1 MKKFITASIFLA
13 ISLNAQTLATVNNQE
28 IKVEDVN
35 NFLKSTD
42 QNMDY
47 NKLDNK
53 AKNLTLH
60 QTIEKTLLIQEAQKE
75 NLDKTEEFKNTIED
89 FKNSLLVEFFMKN
102 EFSKIEISKNEV
114 ENYYNS
120 HLYEFQQDRRLK
132 AGHILVENIK
142 TASDIIKELEKS
154 KNRELTFVELASK
167 NSIDGSRQSGGEL
180 GWFSKGDMIDEFWD
194 ATLKLK
200 PKEFTKEPVKS
211 MFGYH
216 IIFLDEIQE
225 PLKIKLEQ
233 VYSNI
238 ENQIRMD
245 KFQSVIDEI
254 IKNIKK
260 YAKII
265 MKEICIKK
273 GFIVRDVCRV

>member
-1 MKKFITASIFLA
+1 MKTILVIFVLA
-13 ISLNAQTLATVNNQE
+13 LSLHAQTLATVNNQE

-35 NFLKSTD
+35 NFLKSTNQD
-42 QNMDY
+42 MDY

-53 AKNLTLH
+53 VKNLTLH

-75 NLDKTEEFKNTIED
+75 NLDKTKEFKDTIED

-120 HLYEFQQDRRLK
+120 HLYEFQQDKKLK
-132 AGHILVENIK
+132 ARHILVENIK

-154 KNRELTFVELASK
+154 KNKELTFVELASK
-167 NSIDGSRQSGGEL
+167 NSIDGSRDSGGEL

-200 PKEFTKEPVKS
+200 AKEFTKEPVKS

-225 PLKIKLEQ
+225 PLTIKLEQ

-245 KFQSVIDEI
+245 KFQSVIDER

-260 YAKII
+260 DAKII
-265 MKEICIKK
+265 IK
-273 GFIVRDVCRV
+273 